1 MPRLHELGHVAR
13 AGSTWRLPRGAMGK
27 KVVKNTEQRERAL
40 NDAETGDILSSR
52 LQKDRYSQ
60 SCKNMSFNIMSA
72 GRRPVLKGKDD

>member
-1 MPRLHELGHVAR
+1 
-13 AGSTWRLPRGAMGK
+13 MGK

-60 SCKNMSFNIMSA
+60 SWKNMSFNIMSA
-72 GRRPVLKGKDD
+72 ERRPVLKGKDD